1 MKRLKFLLPL
11 VLLASCGLP
20 EGVVFDETKP
30 VRNRSWH
37 WNDSLSFTANLE
49 DPAYEYRLILTMR
62 VTGAY
67 RYANMYILLHTQG
80 PDGSG
85 VKQYPLMLADN
96 TGRWLGKGVGDLI
109 SFELPLEQRYR
120 IMKKGSYRFSIRQ
133 NMRDEQLLHVS
144 DVGLRIEKGEKP
156 Y

>member
-1 MKRLKFLLPL
+1 MNRLRLLLPVL
-11 VLLASCGLP
+11 LLASCTVP
-20 EGVVFDETKP
+20 EGLVFDETKP

-67 RYANMYILLHTQG
+67 RYANMYVLLHTQG
-80 PDGSG
+80 PDGNTL
-85 VKQYPLMLADN
+85 KQYPLLLADN
-96 TGRWLGKGVGDLI
+96 TGRWLGKGIGDLI
-109 SFELPLEQRYR
+109 SFELPLEDRFR
-120 IMKKGSYRFSIRQ
+120 IQKKGNYRFSIRQ
-133 NMRDEQLLHVS
+133 NMRDENLLNVS
-144 DVGLRIEKGEKP
+144 DVGLRIEKGQKP